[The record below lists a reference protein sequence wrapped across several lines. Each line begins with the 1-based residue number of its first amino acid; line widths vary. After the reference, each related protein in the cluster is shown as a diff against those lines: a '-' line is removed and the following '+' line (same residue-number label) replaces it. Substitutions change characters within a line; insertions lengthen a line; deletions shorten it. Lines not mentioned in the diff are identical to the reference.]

1 MSPVIACLQ
10 RRQCPHLH
18 FEEDNVFSHCMASK
32 GDNVFIFISK
42 TTMSSPQKLQ
52 YPFPLCFV
60 GLDVLCLYTLKKGE
74 GENENE
80 NEN

>member
-1 MSPVIACLQ
+1 
-10 RRQCPHLH
+10 
-18 FEEDNVFSHCMASK
+18 MASK